1 MQRHALIVLYKPY
14 RPLDFTEDS
23 CMEPVEGYPI
33 GIPLPYF
40 PSCAYLVFKSVARNF
55 QLLYAC
61 RWLDSCDLIAFSIF

>member
-1 MQRHALIVLYKPY
+1 
-14 RPLDFTEDS
+14 
-23 CMEPVEGYPI
+23 MEPVEGYPI
-33 GIPLPYF
+33 GIPLPHF